1 MKGFYK
7 NNGELEVSDEGKQ
20 VEEIENKLDFDLLI
34 EKLPEKDKQ
43 IAIMLSQGY
52 TLREIKKELKVGAS
66 RIYNIGNKLDKNM
79 VE

>member
-7 NNGELEVSDEGKQ
+7 NNGELEVSDEGKR